1 MPPSTV
7 PSPSIAPAATPAVT
21 PTPPPPP
28 QPPEALLQSLRV
40 SLKLPPVA
48 PLDEPTPH
56 ETTSAAPS
64 ETSQSE
70 TSQSDSSGR
79 ETSGDDTG
87 RLLRPYAIT
96 GGRTD
101 APKSLHLESLVRR
114 TDQADGVSTQ
124 RWEAARI
131 VAMADRPIAVIEV
144 AARVGLPIGVAKVVI
159 ADLIAEGVLTTGP
172 LPTETAFSSV
182 LERVL
187 DGLDRI

>member
-1 MPPSTV
+1 
-7 PSPSIAPAATPAVT
+7 
-21 PTPPPPP
+21 
-28 QPPEALLQSLRV
+28 LRV

-48 PLDEPTPH
+48 PVDAPTQREAP
-56 ETTSAAPS
+56 SPAPS
-64 ETSQSE
+64 EPSGSE
-70 TSQSDSSGR
+70 LSAGEPSGR
-79 ETSGDDTG
+79 DASGSDTSGDDTG

-101 APKSLHLESLVRR
+101 APKSLRLESLVRR
-114 TDQADGVSTQ
+114 TDQAEGVSAQ